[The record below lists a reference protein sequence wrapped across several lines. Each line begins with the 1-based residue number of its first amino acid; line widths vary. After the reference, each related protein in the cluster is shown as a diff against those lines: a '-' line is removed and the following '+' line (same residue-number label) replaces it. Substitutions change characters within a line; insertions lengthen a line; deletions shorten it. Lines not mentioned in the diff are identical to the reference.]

1 MHAVTGGIFRAVSG
15 IVAKGVNM
23 IRSVAFIAVTLVA
36 FRARAQSTD
45 DYGMFTTGNPGDSRA
60 NQREEPGPR
69 EEREEPDEP
78 RREPSRY
85 DNDRAGD
92 DAGGD
97 FLGLLLRGMA
107 AAREQRPPVEDPRD
121 RLDRAFVARLTAN
134 RDFQRWSLALNLQ
147 MMAQG
152 YGPKRREEESQNETA
167 AAVSRGMRRLDN
179 AALVVRLR
187 ALSETLE
194 SIDTDTECSRV
205 ASKDDPAADMRAHL
219 SYASLNDWYQLR
231 YQALLAELAQR
242 PSAAAQLSAQ
252 DRAEILKAVLASLPR
267 DSRKRF
273 LAASSDL
280 NAASDKDVCWVTRS
294 MLRQALKLPPRL
306 RNSAARLF
314 LQ

>member
-1 MHAVTGGIFRAVSG
+1 
-15 IVAKGVNM
+15 M

-36 FRARAQSTD
+36 LRARAQSTD

-60 NQREEPGPR
+60 NQREEPSPR

-78 RREPSRY
+78 RRGPSRY
-85 DNDRAGD
+85 DNDRAED

-97 FLGLLLRGMA
+97 FLSLLLRGMA
-107 AAREQRPPVEDPRD
+107 AAREQRPPAEDPRD

-134 RDFQRWSLALNLQ
+134 SDFQRWSFALNLQ

-205 ASKDDPAADMRAHL
+205 ASKDDPAAEMRAHL

-231 YQALLAELAQR
+231 YQGLLLAELTRR
-242 PSAAAQLSAQ
+242 PSAGAPLSAQ

-273 LAASSDL
+273 VAASSDL